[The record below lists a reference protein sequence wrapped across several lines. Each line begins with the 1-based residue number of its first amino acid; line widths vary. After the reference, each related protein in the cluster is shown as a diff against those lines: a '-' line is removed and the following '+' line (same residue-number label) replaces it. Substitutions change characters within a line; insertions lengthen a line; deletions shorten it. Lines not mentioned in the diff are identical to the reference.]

1 MGRHL
6 NAVESLTMRR
16 TSTCLLSTL
25 MAATA
30 ALAVAAPAGAD
41 SVTDSFL
48 TALDQ
53 AGVTAPTA
61 ANPLDT
67 VALGQ
72 SVCPML
78 SEPGQDAAN
87 VAARVADTAGMSL
100 GPATMF
106 TGIAISMFCPAA
118 VAGIGDGKVFGFDVL
133 GF

>member
-1 MGRHL
+1 MGRYPSV
-6 NAVESLTMRR
+6 VESPTMRR

-25 MAATA
+25 VAGTA

-41 SVTDSFL
+41 SLADSFL

-53 AGVTAPTA
+53 AGVTA

-87 VAARVADTAGMSL
+87 VAAKVADTAGMSL

-106 TGIAISMFCPAA
+106 TGIAISVFCPAV
-118 VAGIGDGKVFGFDVL
+118 VAGIGDGRVFGLDLL
-133 GF
+133 GI

>member
-1 MGRHL
+1 MGRYPSV
-6 NAVESLTMRR
+6 VESVTMRR

-25 MAATA
+25 VAATA

-41 SVTDSFL
+41 SLADSFL

-53 AGVTAPTA
+53 AGVTA

-87 VAARVADTAGMSL
+87 VAAKVADTAGMSL

-106 TGIAISMFCPAA
+106 TGIAISMFCPAV
-118 VAGIGDGKVFGFDVL
+118 VAGIGDGKVFGLDLL
-133 GF
+133 GI

>member
-1 MGRHL
+1 
-6 NAVESLTMRR
+6 MRR
-16 TSTCLLSTL
+16 ISTCLLSTL
-25 MAATA
+25 AAASA

-48 TALDQ
+48 SALDQ
-53 AGVTAPTA
+53 AGVVAPQ
-61 ANPLDT
+61 NPVDT

-78 SEPGQDAAN
+78 AEPGQDAAN
-87 VAARVADTAGMSL
+87 VAARVADTAGMSV

-133 GF
+133 GAGAPALLGI

>member
-1 MGRHL
+1 MGGHL
-6 NAVESLTMRR
+6 STVESPTMRR
-16 TSTCLLSTL
+16 ISMCLLSTVT
-25 MAATA
+25 AATA

-48 TALDQ
+48 NAVDQ
-53 AGVTAPTA
+53 AGVTAPNGMDTA
-61 ANPLDT
+61 
-67 VALGQ
+67 ALGQ

-87 VAARVADTAGMSL
+87 VASKVADTAGMPL

-118 VAGIGDGKVFGFDVL
+118 VAGIGDGKVFGFDLL

>member
-1 MGRHL
+1 
-6 NAVESLTMRR
+6 MRR

-25 MAATA
+25 VAGTA

-41 SVTDSFL
+41 SLADSFL

-53 AGVTAPTA
+53 AGVTA

-78 SEPGQDAAN
+78 SEPGQEAAN
-87 VAARVADTAGMSL
+87 VAAKVADTAGMSL

-106 TGIAISMFCPAA
+106 TGIAISVFCPAV
-118 VAGIGDGKVFGFDVL
+118 VAGIGDGRVFGLDLL
-133 GF
+133 GI